1 MRARDVAP
9 RPERG
14 LWELGKT
21 WVLLVAGLCVWAAGE
36 AARAAA
42 TAAAPLVPVRSHQ
55 ERPLSQSRGLEEA
68 ARAAED
74 RQGNRARI
82 HALWRGL
89 ERLQRE
95 NRGDEL
101 LRSVDEMVTLLGLD
115 AQLQPLRAEVLA
127 LRDQVR
133 LQAAIIFAGQGRH
146 EEALTLLKL
155 VPASAPRE
163 EAVARSLFALRRHE
177 AAFAAVKELAR
188 HDGRQALRVRGSF
201 YLQLGAIPLA
211 VEELRPF
218 AAEPDTARVLRELQ
232 QKGLHQ
238 FRRSEREGWTVF
250 EADAGTR
257 PARTISYW
265 FPGTETQMDVVH
277 GAELSV
283 RPAPRPFTF
292 GVVVR
297 HLLHLRWPSAQHPR
311 EYELALLGGG
321 GRQVIAMWEWQPDDD
336 DIVAMARRGQ
346 AAAQPLRQAEALLH
360 GDRKAEALRIAL
372 DHASSLRWW
381 FSSRPNYAALSVAV
395 QAATAMGDRKQA
407 EKLADRIEDWHPMW
421 GALVLAR
428 AWEEAGQPALA
439 RPAYESAI
447 AAAPQRS
454 EPYAQMAEFE
464 WAIAAAD
471 NSATRPA
478 AWLRAQKAARRLQ
491 ERSPADGLWLRA
503 RIAFELEGYALAATL
518 LRQLRLGP
526 DAPDAALEM
535 QALMENLGH
544 WDFAR
549 ASARIA
555 LGNGMGM
562 QAFRSQQG
570 TPGDAALKHHVAELL
585 VLDSEGDLV
594 ETFAIT
600 SQGVPPGAGRQY
612 MLDRINAFG
621 TQQLRLYG
629 AKPPPLGRILQGL
642 AAP

>member
-1 MRARDVAP
+1 MRARDVAV
-9 RPERG
+9 RPERS
-14 LWELGKT
+14 LVELGKT
-21 WVLLVAGLCVWAAGE
+21 WVLLVAGLCTLAVQ
-36 AARAAA
+36 
-42 TAAAPLVPVRSHQ
+42 AAPAAPGAPSALVPGRNHQ
-55 ERPLSQSRGLEEA
+55 ERPLSQSRGLEAA

-82 HALWRGL
+82 HALWTGL

-115 AQLQPLRAEVLA
+115 AQLQPLRPEVLA
-127 LRDQVR
+127 LRDAVR

-163 EAVARSLFALRRHE
+163 EAVSRSLFALRRYD
-177 AAFAAVKELAR
+177 AAFAAVKELAAQ
-188 HDGRQALRVRGSF
+188 DARQALRVRGSF

-218 AAEPDTARVLRELQ
+218 AAEPDTARVLRGLQ

-238 FRRSEREGWTVF
+238 FRRTEREGWTVF
-250 EADAGTR
+250 EADVGTR
-257 PARTISYW
+257 PARTLAYW
-265 FPGTETQMDVVH
+265 FPGTGVQMDVVH

-297 HLLHLRWPSAQHPR
+297 HLLHLRWPSAQNPR

-321 GRQVIAMWEWQPDDD
+321 ARQVIAMWEWQPDDD
-336 DIVAMARRGQ
+336 DVIAMARRGQ

-360 GDRKAEALRIAL
+360 GNRKEEALRIAL

-395 QAATAMGDRKQA
+395 QAATAMGDRKRA

-428 AWEEAGQPALA
+428 AWEEAGRPELA
-439 RPAYESAI
+439 RPAYEEAI

-454 EPYAQMAEFE
+454 EPYAKLAEFE
-464 WAIAAAD
+464 WSAAVAD
-471 NSATRPA
+471 DSATRPA

-491 ERSPADGLWLRA
+491 ERNALDGLWLRA
-503 RIAFELEGYALAATL
+503 RIAFDLEGYALAATL
-518 LRQLRLGP
+518 LRQLRQNP
-526 DAPDAALEM
+526 DAPDAALDM
-535 QALMENLGH
+535 QALMEDLGH

-549 ASARIA
+549 AGARIA

-562 QAFRSQQG
+562 QAYRSQQG
-570 TPGDAALKHHVAELL
+570 APGDAALKHHAAEVL

-600 SQGVPPGAGRQY
+600 SQGVPPGATRQY
-612 MLDRINAFG
+612 VLDRINAFG
-621 TQQLRLYG
+621 TQPLRLYG
-629 AKPPPLGRILQGL
+629 AKPPALERLVQALGAL
-642 AAP
+642 